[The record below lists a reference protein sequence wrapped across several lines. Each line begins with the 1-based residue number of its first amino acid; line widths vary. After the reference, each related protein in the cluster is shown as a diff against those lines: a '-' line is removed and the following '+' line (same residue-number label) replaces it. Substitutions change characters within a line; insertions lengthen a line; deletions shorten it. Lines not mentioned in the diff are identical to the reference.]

1 MLIKI
6 FQKCIIVLS
15 ITFISF
21 ATTPHTK
28 PPLLLYNQFPRIWNM
43 DFTNMTKYLSI
54 IQSLGFNA
62 VWVNP
67 FMKTSK
73 YNMVLRQ
80 NEATGELIKS
90 VGSLYA
96 MFDPSLT
103 ATEIYTET
111 STGNPALLG
120 EKCAEIQTY
129 TATAKKLGLAPI
141 FDLVLNH
148 ISRDSPLVA
157 GTFEYFLGLGLD
169 TSEWFVQRT
178 DEKWDDVVP
187 FDYAKPGNIHQIF
200 KYLWQP
206 FICKMIE
213 EYGFT
218 GARIDF
224 ATGPKVN
231 PDIIKLCIS
240 YIKELNPKAII
251 FAEDLYPGV
260 KEDRKKYVLE
270 KSKDLGFTH
279 ITNISMYLPEESI
292 GSKKDYEPILENLG
306 LKKLMETDSSNYRP
320 GTIGFPGS
328 HDAGPTLFMAKI
340 ARDSTE
346 NPVLLAKKRMAI
358 AAFTSD
364 AGWYLLAG
372 DEVLSD
378 TIKSPFIRQNGTN
391 FVHPD
396 LIQKKLPKPG
406 LNPGEDNPLFPYI
419 TSINKTFQML
429 RPASNIFW
437 FEIFYSQDKQYI
449 YFIRHLDKD
458 RIDIVTVNINEK
470 KCVSSGEQI
479 FKYLKECRAEIE
491 DCKDIQYFNV
501 Y

>member
-6 FQKCIIVLS
+6 FQKYIIVLS
-15 ITFISF
+15 IAFTSF
-21 ATTPHTK
+21 AMTPHTK
-28 PPLLLYNQFPRIWNM
+28 PPLLLYNQFPRVWSM
-43 DFTNMTKYLSI
+43 DFVSMTAYLPI
-54 IQSLGFNA
+54 IKSLGFNA

-80 NEATGELIKS
+80 NKATGERIKS

-96 MFDPSLT
+96 MFDPSLI

-111 STGNPALLG
+111 STGNLTLLG
-120 EKCAEIQTY
+120 EKCAEIQKY
-129 TATAKKLGLAPI
+129 TATAQELGLAPI

-157 GTFEYFLGLGLD
+157 GTFKHFLDLGLD
-169 TSEWFVQRT
+169 TSEWFIQRT
-178 DEKWDDVVP
+178 DVKWDDVVP
-187 FDYAKPGNIHQIF
+187 FDYVRPGNIHQIF
-200 KYLWQP
+200 EHLWKP
-206 FICKMIE
+206 FIYKMIKD
-213 EYGFT
+213 YGFT

-231 PDIIKLCIS
+231 PEIIKLCIS

-260 KEDRKKYVLE
+260 KEDRIRYVLE

-292 GSKKDYEPILENLG
+292 GSKEAYEPILENLG
-306 LKKLMETDSSNYRP
+306 LKKLMEIDSSNYRP

-340 ARDSTE
+340 AGDSTE

-372 DEVLSD
+372 DEVLSQ
-378 TIKSPFIRQNGTN
+378 TMKSPFVRQDGAN
-391 FVHPD
+391 FVSADH
-396 LIQKKLPKPG
+396 IQETLRKPEI
-406 LNPGEDNPLFPYI
+406 LLTPHADTPLFPYI
-419 TSINKTFQML
+419 KAINETFLSL

-437 FEIFYSQDKQYI
+437 FEIFYSPDKQLI
-449 YFIRHLDKD
+449 HFIRHL
-458 RIDIVTVNINEK
+458 
-470 KCVSSGEQI
+470 
-479 FKYLKECRAEIE
+479 A
-491 DCKDIQYFNV
+491 
-501 Y
+501 

>member
-6 FQKCIIVLS
+6 FQKYIIVLS
-15 ITFISF
+15 IAFTSF
-21 ATTPHTK
+21 AMTSHTK
-28 PPLLLYNQFPRIWNM
+28 PPLLLYNQFPRVWSM
-43 DFTNMTKYLSI
+43 DFASMTAYLYTI
-54 IQSLGFNA
+54 KSLGFNA

-73 YNMVLRQ
+73 YNMVIRQ
-80 NEATGELIKS
+80 NKATGETIKS

-96 MFDPSLT
+96 MFDPSLI

-111 STGNPALLG
+111 STGNPSSPG
-120 EKCAEIQTY
+120 EKWAEIQKY
-129 TATAKKLGLAPI
+129 TTTAKSLGLAPI

-157 GTFEYFLGLGLD
+157 GTFKHFLDFQLD
-169 TSEWFVQRT
+169 TSEWFIQRT
-178 DEKWDDVVP
+178 DKKWDDVVP
-187 FDYAKPGNIHQIF
+187 FDYVKPGNIRQIF
-200 KYLWQP
+200 EYLWKP
-206 FICKMIE
+206 FIHKMIE
-213 EYGFT
+213 CYGFT

-231 PDIIKLCIS
+231 PEIIKLCIS

-251 FAEDLYPGV
+251 FAEDLYPGA
-260 KEDRKKYVLE
+260 KEDRIKYVLE
-270 KSKDLGFTH
+270 KSNDLGFTH
-279 ITNISMYLPEESI
+279 ITNISMYLPEKSI
-292 GSKKDYEPILENLG
+292 GSKEAYEPILENLG
-306 LKKLMETDSSNYRP
+306 LKKLMETDSSEYRP

-340 ARDSTE
+340 AGDSTE

-378 TIKSPFIRQNGTN
+378 TIKSPFIRQNGTD
-391 FVHPD
+391 FVYPD
-396 LIQKKLPKPG
+396 ITEKNLQKHQ
-406 LNPGEDNPLFPYI
+406 EDDPLFLYI
-419 TSINKTFQML
+419 SSINKTFLCL
-429 RPASNIFW
+429 RPALKTFW
-437 FEIFYSQDKQYI
+437 FEIFYSPDKNFI
-449 YFIRHLDKD
+449 YFIRHLDKNS
-458 RIDIVTVNINEK
+458 IDIVTVNII
-470 KCVSSGEQI
+470 GENNFPSNKHI
-479 FKYLKECRAEIE
+479 FKYLKNCKAEI
-491 DCKDIQYFNV
+491 DAHKNIWYFNV